1 MPIYALLWLH
11 GSQFWQFTFVI
22 MIFMF
27 FEKYIQHSRVKVD
40 VRIIEGK
47 LVGKD
52 VLSLKMKLNNTKKK
66 FRYKAGQYLFLCC
79 PDINESEY
87 HPFTITSAPEDSYF
101 SCHIRCRSD
110 MDWTYQLRTLVL
122 ANQASLKKGTGG
134 TSNGSLLNVNQ
145 SNIGLSVIKTSM
157 EKINVEGYELS
168 PLSPSSMAHSSV
180 TRLSPPDVQVDLTAV
195 TAPPSSPTLDQPLR
209 LRVDG
214 PFGSASEEVFDYETV
229 ILVAAGEIL
238 FNLYR
243 WGISNSN
250 LSYVGIG
257 VTPFISIL
265 KSMAIRIASGQYEN
279 TDAMSV
285 FFYWICRDQAEFE
298 SFKDFFDQIIKIKDL
313 SSRLELNLYVTGELN
328 LKNVEHMEE
337 QYNQFS
343 GRPNW
348 NRILKDKATR
358 FKGSE
363 IGVFLC
369 GPPAVAK
376 ELGVACKRHSSK
388 KQIEKI
394 AGSKTASFPLS
405 ATVFK
410 FHKENF

>member
-1 MPIYALLWLH
+1 MHKHYMFDSTSLFLISYYSLIRFDGYKVFLSVHRLWMPIYALLWLH

-52 VLSLKMKLNNTKKK
+52 VLCLKMKLNNTKKK

-79 PDINESEY
+79 PDITESEY

-134 TSNGSLLNVNQ
+134 ISHGSLLNVNQ

-168 PLSPSSMAHSSV
+168 PLSPSMTHSS
-180 TRLSPPDVQVDLTAV
+180 TRLSPPEVQVDLTDV
-195 TAPPSSPTLDQPLR
+195 TSPTSSPTVDQPLR

-229 ILVAAGEIL
+229 ILVAAGEL
-238 FNLYR
+238 FFDLYR
-243 WGISNSN
+243 
-250 LSYVGIG
+250 
-257 VTPFISIL
+257 
-265 KSMAIRIASGQYEN
+265 
-279 TDAMSV
+279 
-285 FFYWICRDQAEFE
+285 
-298 SFKDFFDQIIKIKDL
+298 
-313 SSRLELNLYVTGELN
+313 
-328 LKNVEHMEE
+328 
-337 QYNQFS
+337 
-343 GRPNW
+343 
-348 NRILKDKATR
+348 
-358 FKGSE
+358 
-363 IGVFLC
+363 
-369 GPPAVAK
+369 
-376 ELGVACKRHSSK
+376 
-388 KQIEKI
+388 
-394 AGSKTASFPLS
+394 
-405 ATVFK
+405 
-410 FHKENF
+410 